1 MKPTFIISCPIDT
14 YSGYGARSRD
24 VAKAIIEIDKYE
36 VRIMPQRWG
45 ATPWGFIEDHEEWE
59 FLNKH
64 MFYPQP
70 NQQYPKP
77 DIWMQITIP
86 NEFMPQGH
94 YSIGMTAGI
103 ETTLCRAEWIQGA
116 NRMNLVLGS
125 SNHSIQVLKDSRFQ
139 QKNQKTQQIVQ
150 EISLNTKTEV
160 LFEGFNENVWK
171 KSNEYLDLPE
181 IKESFCFLFVGHW
194 MQGAFGHDRKNVG
207 LLVKSFLETFK
218 NKPKQP
224 ALIMKT
230 SGGMISYMDR
240 DAILKKIDDIKKT
253 VRGKLPKI
261 YIIHGDLLDEEMN
274 ELYNH
279 PKVKCMVNITKG
291 EGFGR
296 PLLEF
301 TQTKKPIIATGW
313 SGHVD
318 FLKPDM
324 SILLPGTLG
333 DLHPSVRNDWF
344 VEGAKWFDVD
354 TMALGKALKD
364 MYKNYKNWTHKAKQQ
379 GNFAKENF
387 TYSKMKEKLSR
398 IFEENKITY
407 GQWILDKNKPKKVSL
422 KLPKLKKVGE
432 KSKPTLPKLKLPKLK
447 KIGEESKPN
456 FPTSQFEEEYRSKF
470 PKLKKI

>member
-1 MKPTFIISCPIDT
+1 MKPTFFISCPIDT

-24 VAKAIIEIDKYE
+24 VVKAIIEMDKYD
-36 VRIMPQRWG
+36 VKIMPQRWG
-45 ATPWGFIEDHEEWE
+45 ATPWGFIEDHNENWG
-59 FLNKH
+59 FLNQH
-64 MFYPQP
+64 LFYPEP
-70 NQQYPKP
+70 NKQYPKP

-94 YSIGMTAGI
+94 YNIGMTAGI
-103 ETTLCRAEWIQGA
+103 ETTLCRAEWIEGC
-116 NRMNLVLGS
+116 NRMNMVVGS
-125 SNHSIQVLKDSRFQ
+125 SEHTIQVLKNSKFQ
-139 QKNQKTQQIVQ
+139 QKDNRTQQIIKDVA
-150 EISLNTKTEV
+150 LNIKTEV
-160 LFEGFNENVWK
+160 LFEGFDENVYK
-171 KSNEYLDLPE
+171 KTNEILDLPE
-181 IKESFCFLFVGHW
+181 IKENFCFLFVGHW
-194 MQGAFGHDRKNVG
+194 MQGDLGQDRKNVG

-218 NKPKQP
+218 NKQQQP

-230 SGGMISYMDR
+230 SGGVISYMDKNK
-240 DAILKKIDDIKKT
+240 ILRKISDIKKT

-261 YIIHGDLLDEEMN
+261 YLVHGDLLQEEMN

-324 SILLPGTLG
+324 SVLLPGTLG
-333 DLHPSVRNDWF
+333 NIHQSVKNDWF
-344 VEGAKWFDVD
+344 IDGAKWFDVD

-364 MYKNYKNWTHKAKQQ
+364 MHKNYKNWTHGAKQQ

-387 TYSKMKEKLSR
+387 TYTKMKEKFS
-398 IFEENKITY
+398 K
-407 GQWILDKNKPKKVSL
+407 ILDENITSTPKQVPL
-422 KLPKLKKVGE
+422 QLPKLQKLGE
-432 KSKPTLPKLKLPKLK
+432 DNEPKLPKLKLPKLQ
-447 KIGEESKPN
+447 KI
-456 FPTSQFEEEYRSKF
+456 
-470 PKLKKI
+470 

>member
-1 MKPTFIISCPIDT
+1 MKPTFMISCPIDT

-24 VAKAIIEIDKYE
+24 VVKSIIEMDKYD
-36 VRIMPQRWG
+36 VKIMPQRWG
-45 ATPWGFIEDHEEWE
+45 ATPWGFIEDHNENWG
-59 FLNKH
+59 FLNQH
-64 MFYPQP
+64 LFYPEP
-70 NQQYPKP
+70 NKQYPKP

-94 YSIGMTAGI
+94 YNIGMTAGI
-103 ETTLCRAEWIQGA
+103 ETTLCRAEWIEGC
-116 NRMNLVLGS
+116 NRMNMVVGS
-125 SNHSIQVLKDSRFQ
+125 SEHTIQVLKNSKFQ
-139 QKNQKTQQIVQ
+139 QKDNRTQQIIKDVA
-150 EISLNTKTEV
+150 LNIKTEV
-160 LFEGFNENVWK
+160 LFEGFDENVYK
-171 KSNEYLDLPE
+171 KTNEILDLPE
-181 IKESFCFLFVGHW
+181 IKENFCFLFVGHW
-194 MQGAFGHDRKNVG
+194 MQGDLGQDRKNVG

-218 NKPKQP
+218 NKQQQP

-230 SGGMISYMDR
+230 SGGVISYMDKNK
-240 DAILKKIDDIKKT
+240 ILRKISDIKKT

-261 YIIHGDLLDEEMN
+261 YLVHGDLLQEEMN

-324 SILLPGTLG
+324 SVLLPGTLG
-333 DLHPSVRNDWF
+333 NIHQSVKNDWF
-344 VEGAKWFDVD
+344 IDGAKWFDVD

-364 MYKNYKNWTHKAKQQ
+364 MHKNYKNWTHGAKQQ

-387 TYSKMKEKLSR
+387 TYTKMKEKFS
-398 IFEENKITY
+398 K
-407 GQWILDKNKPKKVSL
+407 ILDENITSTPKQVPL
-422 KLPKLKKVGE
+422 QLPKLQKLGE
-432 KSKPTLPKLKLPKLK
+432 DNEPKLPKLKLPKLQ
-447 KIGEESKPN
+447 KI
-456 FPTSQFEEEYRSKF
+456 
-470 PKLKKI
+470 